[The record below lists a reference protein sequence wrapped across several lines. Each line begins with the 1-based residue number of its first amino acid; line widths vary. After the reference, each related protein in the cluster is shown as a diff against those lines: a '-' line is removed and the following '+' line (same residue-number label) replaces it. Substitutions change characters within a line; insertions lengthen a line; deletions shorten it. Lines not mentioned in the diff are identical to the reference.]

1 MVADSD
7 AGLAWIRWASPL
19 GWVENLRPL
28 TGSQPLA
35 LLPIIGF
42 TAAATGAAIAVAG
55 RRDLGAGVL
64 VRRGVVKPN
73 TRLLGGAGGL
83 AVRLERWVALAWALG
98 LGLLA
103 LIFGVTAVSVTKA
116 DGGVDSVE
124 QAVGRIG
131 GQASGA
137 TAWIGYEFLYIA
149 ALVAFAAVGQMS
161 ATRGEEADGHLDN
174 LLARRVSRARWL
186 AGRLAFGTLFVAV
199 TGLATGVGGWLGIA
213 TGSSDIGF
221 ATMVQAGLNVV
232 APALFVLG
240 LGTLLYGLVPR
251 LTLPILYGVVLWSLL
266 IEIIGTT
273 ITTNHW
279 LLDTALVS
287 HIGPVP
293 ATALN
298 WTAMAWLTGLG
309 VLAALAG
316 LGAFERRD
324 LVAA

>member
-1 MVADSD
+1 MVADSG
-7 AGLAWIRWASPL
+7 AGLAWMRWASPL

-42 TAAATGAAIAVAG
+42 AAAATGAAIAVAE

-73 TRLLGGAGGL
+73 TRLLGGPGGL
-83 AVRLERWVALAWALG
+83 AVRLERWVALAWTLG
-98 LGLLA
+98 LAVLA

-124 QAVGRIG
+124 QAVVRIG

-161 ATRGEEADGHLDN
+161 AMRGEEADGHLDN

-186 AGRLAFGTLFVAV
+186 AGRLAFATFFVAV
-199 TGLATGVGGWLGIA
+199 TGLATGVGGWIGIA
-213 TGSSDIGF
+213 TGNSTIGF
-221 ATMVQAGLNVV
+221 VTMVQAGLNVV

-240 LGTLLYGLVPR
+240 LGTLLFGLVPR
-251 LTLPILYGVVLWSLL
+251 LALPVLYGVVLWSLL

-279 LLDTALVS
+279 LLDTALIS

-293 ATALN
+293 ATTLN
-298 WTAMAWLTGLG
+298 WTAITWLTGLG
-309 VLAALAG
+309 LMAALAG
-316 LGAFERRD
+316 LGAFQRRD
-324 LVAA
+324 LIAA